1 VTTFQIVTETVTL
14 IVFHVGILLIDFEG
28 NNTYT

>member
-28 NNTYT
+28 NTYT